1 MNWEGGLPGRPRQ
14 RAPSSRQRQA
24 ASLESLKS
32 KLARLRGELQDAYRA
47 WLGST
52 LASTSAATAG
62 DDGGD
67 QTKWQAYLDAKS
79 RLSEARAE
87 GTSAL

>member
-1 MNWEGGLPGRPRQ
+1 
-14 RAPSSRQRQA
+14 
-24 ASLESLKS
+24 LKS

-52 LASTSAATAG
+52 LSATTG
-62 DDGGD
+62 DGNGNEGSGD
-67 QTKWQAYLDAKS
+67 QTKWLAYLDAKS

-87 GTSAL
+87 GTSVR